1 MKTTMKFFF
10 CAVSLMIIC
19 SNLNAQNPI
28 KKDRASSNSLMD
40 GIFRSSKVAAH
51 LPIGVQPKTTSPYF
65 KVKQA
70 ETVKYQL
77 DSLVAV
83 ENKAWAKIVCNYDSL
98 GRLILFY
105 VTNYN
110 TTTKVWEFSYKNCY
124 KYGDNYLI
132 KNRYDYYSSKM
143 HFERTKTEYD
153 VSGRINCLKIGTD
166 SVTFESTANPTY
178 YLYDA
183 NNRLAA
189 QQICNSTGT
198 PSRKVQYF
206 YDSNGRDTA
215 AITYNIN
222 GSILTPYSKEVY
234 SYDSIGN
241 RINSKELSSFLGNW
255 SVNYNYDFLYN
266 THHDCIS
273 DIESYYY
280 GGTVDKS
287 KYFSTYNTL
296 TQNSD
301 IYSGDTFT
309 DNFPFSFQSQLNQ
322 MDLYQIDNK
331 KDSLLGTYYFY
342 YSPKVNTSLSNPAQT
357 VHTKLRYNSLTK
369 SLEISAQSELNS
381 PQLNIYNMNGTLIMS
396 CAVNRNS
403 IEVDC
408 LKNGVYIYKLIGTS
422 DVSTGKFMVE

>member
-1 MKTTMKFFF
+1 MKFFLG
-10 CAVSLMIIC
+10 AVSLMIIC
-19 SNLNAQNPI
+19 SNLNAQDPI

-51 LPIGVQPKTTSPYF
+51 LPIGVQTETTSPYS

-77 DSLVAV
+77 DSIIMVAQA
-83 ENKAWAKIVCNYDSL
+83 NALNAKITCKYDSI
-98 GRLILFY
+98 GRLLQFSDY
-105 VTNYN
+105 NYN
-110 TTTKVWEFSYKNCY
+110 PDTKAWEFSDIRNY
-124 KYGDNYLI
+124 KYGNNYMTI
-132 KNRYDYYSSKM
+132 NEYDYYSSTV
-143 HFERTKTEYD
+143 HLYRTKTEYD
-153 VSGRINCLKIGTD
+153 TNGRILCVKTGSD
-166 SVTFESTANPTY
+166 SINFETTASPTY
-178 YLYDA
+178 YLYDSD
-183 NNRLAA
+183 NRLAA
-189 QQICNSTGT
+189 QQICNSSGT

-215 AITYNIN
+215 TITYNIN

-241 RINSKELSSFLGNW
+241 RINSKELSYFSGNW

-273 DIESYYY
+273 DIETGSYY
-280 GGTVDKS
+280 GGSVNS
-287 KYFSTYNTL
+287 FKYLSNYAESIS
-296 TQNSD
+296 NSD

-309 DNFPFSFQSQLNQ
+309 NNFPFSFQSQLNQ
-322 MDLYQIDNK
+322 MDLYQIVDS
-331 KDSLLGTYYFY
+331 KDSLFGRYYFY
-342 YSPKVNTSLSNPAQT
+342 YSPKVKTSLSNPVQT
-357 VHTKLRYNSLTK
+357 VDTKLRYNSLTK
-369 SLEISAQSELNS
+369 SLEISAQSGLNS

-396 CAVNRNS
+396 CAVNKNS
-403 IEVDC
+403 IQVDR